1 MRSQTQA
8 QGSLQLEGGEYC
20 VCGGRK
26 RGYWDGVNWGH
37 LEGEGDET
45 AEGGD
50 VVGAMKK
57 LDERGVR
64 RAMRGL
70 GREGRGRV

>member
-1 MRSQTQA
+1 MD
-8 QGSLQLEGGEYC
+8 GDEYC
-20 VCGGRK
+20 VCGRRK
-26 RGYWDGVNWGH
+26 RGYWDGVSWGDV
-37 LEGEGDET
+37 EGEGEA

-50 VVGAMKK
+50 LVDAMKK

>member
-1 MRSQTQA
+1 
-8 QGSLQLEGGEYC
+8 
-20 VCGGRK
+20 
-26 RGYWDGVNWGH
+26 